1 MEYVMVM
8 EKRIKDM
15 LYQKLKKRKG
25 KTIFLLFIETVLSFL
40 ILYYLTIGNDRGN
53 ALIVVITMILA
64 MIPIGMELL
73 FNMTIPWAV
82 YVFSV
87 FYTLGHAMGYCLGL
101 YMRFSWWDD
110 MMHFTEGF
118 LFTLFGYYYLS
129 IGDEGSKK
137 ARIRN
142 IVFAISLS
150 VFIAVLWEITE
161 YMVDKVWLLDMQK
174 DVFVSRIDSYLL
186 AGNTGAI
193 ESIENIGEV
202 TVGGQILPGYIDIG
216 LIDTMD
222 DLIMALVGSIVF
234 SVYALIDQDRHP
246 ILKFGTD

>member
-1 MEYVMVM
+1 VEYVMVM
-8 EKRIKDM
+8 EKRIRDR
-15 LYQKLKKRKG
+15 LSQGLKKRKE
-25 KTIFLLFIETVLSFL
+25 KILFLLFIEALLLFL
-40 ILYYLTIGNDRGN
+40 ILYYLTIGKDTGN
-53 ALIVVITMILA
+53 AIRVTITLFLA
-64 MIPIGMELL
+64 TIPIGMELL
-73 FNMTIPWAV
+73 FNMTIPWTV

-87 FYTLGHAMGYCLGL
+87 FYTLGHAMGYCFGL

-110 MMHFTEGF
+110 MMHCIEGF

>member
-1 MEYVMVM
+1 MFM
-8 EKRIKDM
+8 EKQMRNT
-15 LYQKLKKRKG
+15 LSQRLKKRRG
-25 KTIFLLFIETVLSFL
+25 KTIFLLFIEAVLSFL
-40 ILYYLTIGNDRGN
+40 IIYYLTLGNDTGN
-53 ALIVVITMILA
+53 ALRVGITLFLV

-73 FNMTIPWAV
+73 FNMTIPWTV

-87 FYTLGHAMGYCLGL
+87 FYTLGHAMGYCFGL
-101 YMRFSWWDD
+101 YMRFPWWDN
-110 MMHFTEGF
+110 MMHCTEGF

-150 VFIAVLWEITE
+150 IFIAVLWEITE

-222 DLIMALVGSIVF
+222 DLIMALVGSVVF
-234 SVYALIDQDRHP
+234 SVYALIDQDKHP
-246 ILKFGTD
+246 ILKFGID